1 MSQPGSLEG
10 KSLATVDCASWQV
23 SGTPRGRTCQLVVN
37 RSELRAVKRQRLR
50 DNNVMARVGIQT
62 FAVVNIAL
70 FVLKVVA
77 AAKAKIQVR
86 CTHALS
92 TTPLSVRVS
101 VYCISVCLLQGLIE
115 RKRTNRRRRH
125 SHHLCL
131 SVWCVCV
138 CVSVC
143 LSVCLSLSLSLS
155 LSICLSVCLC
165 VCVCVCYMCLSVCL
179 CVCLCLC
186 LCVYLCVCL
195 CVCMYVCPLV
205 CLSVICVCVSV
216 CLPACLC
223 VCVPVSVCLP
233 MCLPV
238 RLCLCLCLCLCLSGY
253 PCPSVCLSFYS
264 YST

>member
-23 SGTPRGRTCQLVVN
+23 GGMPRGRTCQLVVN

-92 TTPLSVRVS
+92 ITPLSVRVS

-131 SVWCVCV
+131 SGVCVCV
-138 CVSVC
+138 CVC
-143 LSVCLSLSLSLS
+143 VCLSLSLSLS
-155 LSICLSVCLC
+155 LSVSLCASVCVCLLHVSVCLSMCVSMCVSVSVCLSVCLY
-165 VCVCVCYMCLSVCL
+165 VCLSTCLSVCYMCLC
-179 CVCLCLC
+179 
-186 LCVYLCVCL
+186 
-195 CVCMYVCPLV
+195 
-205 CLSVICVCVSV
+205 V
-216 CLPACLC
+216 CLPACLPVCLCAC
-223 VCVPVSVCLP
+223 VCVSAYVSACASVF
-233 MCLPV
+233 V